1 MILVQP
7 SFHIEKFHN
16 PVFFIQKEK
25 SHQNSKLFVAD
36 LPSEVSIAGPDS
48 FQAAIENVLKCKTDE
63 SYPAVKLLWRVDGIL
78 VEEGVTSSIEY
89 TGSGAME
96 AWSSLALTVD
106 DDDSSK
112 EVTVTCEVEGQ
123 ETKLSHKTTYKIQC
137 R

>member
-1 MILVQP
+1 M
-7 SFHIEKFHN
+7 F
-16 PVFFIQKEK
+16 
-25 SHQNSKLFVAD
+25 LFVAD